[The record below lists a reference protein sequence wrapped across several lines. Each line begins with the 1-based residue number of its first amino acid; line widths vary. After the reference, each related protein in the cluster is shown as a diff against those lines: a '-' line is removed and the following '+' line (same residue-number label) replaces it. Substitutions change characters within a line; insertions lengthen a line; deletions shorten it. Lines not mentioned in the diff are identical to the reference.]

1 MFKKVRNV
9 IAPSKAKGQEKKKKL
24 SKWEWLNQNM
34 DIGGEFF
41 YGDEMDD
48 MYFGENEYGAPNY
61 KKDRDTIRAG
71 KRVQKGIRKVHNY
84 SGRDFLKNDKRLE
97 NAKIV
102 VGDTIHWNPSGGY
115 GQYEYWNAKVRR
127 GRDGKKILGNKINY
141 ADEMNDM
148 YFGENEYGLK
158 LPGLGKAG
166 AAAAAAMK
174 KQKSLIKKAIN
185 DNKAQLDPAKKLF
198 NAKIASAK
206 TNVASLKK
214 NMPNMADVGE
224 ALQNVAFPPLQYGAQ
239 KKRRKTGKN
248 KNKGPTLKQL
258 QNLARR
264 NKVNIYKMRKDRRG
278 YTKTALTKKA
288 LKARLSRSRVSYKNL
303 KAPRTRTRTRTRTR
317 KRYVSSSSTRRS
329 CPVGSYRDPYTGNCR
344 KIPDREDLDELD
356 SVNFKWNSD
365 RTFGN
370 KPLSMQYSR
379 YGNSCFGSVPCDCGS

>member
-1 MFKKVRNV
+1 MFKTVRNV

-34 DIGGEFF
+34 DIGGELF
-41 YGDEMDD
+41 YGDEMD
-48 MYFGENEYGAPNY
+48 
-61 KKDRDTIRAG
+61 
-71 KRVQKGIRKVHNY
+71 
-84 SGRDFLKNDKRLE
+84 
-97 NAKIV
+97 
-102 VGDTIHWNPSGGY
+102 
-115 GQYEYWNAKVRR
+115 
-127 GRDGKKILGNKINY
+127 
-141 ADEMNDM
+141 DM

-224 ALQNVAFPPLQYGAQ
+224 ALQNVALAEMLYGAQ

-264 NKVNIYKMRKDRRG
+264 NKVNIYKMRKDRTG

-288 LKARLSRSRVSYKNL
+288 LRARLSRAKVSYKNI
-303 KAPRTRTRTRTRTR
+303 KAPRTRTR